1 MRVVHFQATPHT
13 SSKTDT
19 GDGSELGLVSFPDPP
34 PPLCSHF
41 EVGGRRKGLV
51 VTLPYHFHTSA
62 RNQARTIRLQNAIVT
77 QYNVQAVGSTL

>member
-13 SSKTDT
+13 SSKIDT

-41 EVGGRRKGLV
+41 EVGAEEGSGGTISIPVLGIRRGQ
-51 VTLPYHFHTSA
+51 SDC
-62 RNQARTIRLQNAIVT
+62 RTQL
-77 QYNVQAVGSTL
+77 